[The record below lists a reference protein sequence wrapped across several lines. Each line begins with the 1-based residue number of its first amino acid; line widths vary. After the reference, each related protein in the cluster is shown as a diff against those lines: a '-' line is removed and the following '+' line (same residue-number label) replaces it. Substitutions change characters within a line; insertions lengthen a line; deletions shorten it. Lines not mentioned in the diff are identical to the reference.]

1 MIRVTSYTEVPE
13 VPYGLKVLDKSGR
26 SVQLS
31 WAAPY
36 DGNSPITRYVIEYK
50 ISKGSWETDI
60 DRVLVPGSRQN
71 VAGVFN
77 LRPAT
82 TYHLRIVAENEIGTS
97 DPSDTVTI
105 ITAEEAPSG
114 PPTSVKVDALDQH
127 TLKVATAYLVVI
139 IEITKL
145 DKLEPNWINKLYIN
159 KIYS

>member
-1 MIRVTSYTEVPE
+1 LINRQSILSSNLCYLFIEVPE
-13 VPYGLKVLDKSGR
+13 IPYGLKVLDKSGR

-36 DGNSPITRYVIEYK
+36 DGNSPIKRYVIEYK

-60 DRVLVPGSRQN
+60 DRVLVPGSQQN
-71 VAGVFN
+71 VAGVYN

-105 ITAEEAPSG
+105 ITAEEAPTG
-114 PPTSVKVDALDQH
+114 PPTSIKVDALDQH
-127 TLKVATAYLVVI
+127 TLKVVTNRTIAL
-139 IEITKL
+139 
-145 DKLEPNWINKLYIN
+145 
-159 KIYS
+159 

>member
-1 MIRVTSYTEVPE
+1 MLHKYFSEMPE

-36 DGNSPITRYVIEYK
+36 DGNSPIIRFMIEYK
-50 ISKGSWETDI
+50 IAKGNWENDI
-60 DRVLVPGSRQN
+60 DRVLVPGSQSE
-71 VAGVFN
+71 AGVFN

-105 ITAEEAPSG
+105 ITAEEG
-114 PPTSVKVDALDQH
+114 L
-127 TLKVATAYLVVI
+127 Y
-139 IEITKL
+139 EIF
-145 DKLEPNWINKLYIN
+145 Y
-159 KIYS
+159 